1 VVSPIFYE
9 QKELSMK
16 TRMRAALAGVAAWV
30 LLGLSLGAQAGSG
43 TLNGQVVDPGGG
55 AMPGVTVTATNP
67 ATGETRT
74 AVTTESGTYQLA
86 ALPLG
91 TYTLSYQLD
100 GFKTLTRT
108 GVMVEASV
116 PRTVNVALEI
126 GGLSEVVTVEGG
138 SPILNLT
145 TPTVARRLGGE
156 EITAVPSSTRNF
168 THLLTA
174 TAGVSADLAPVG
186 SNDTGAISPSVNG
199 TKQTSNSVLYNGVDI
214 TSMLSNTGTLDEG
227 LSPAPE
233 TIDEVKL
240 QTSLYDA
247 STGRSGGGNFQIVT
261 RAGTNA
267 LTGSAYTFGQ
277 HERFNAN
284 DFFFDRNG
292 IDKPEMRRIESGFTL
307 GGPVRRNRAFFF
319 GSFQHT
325 DATTGY
331 VPTASSR
338 ALLPA
343 ALALIDGPRT
353 AENIVTAFRSL
364 NPNFGL
370 QPQDIS
376 PLAVS
381 LLNTRNPITGD
392 YILPAPTGP
401 IVGNDR
407 IVSIGAFA
415 NAGGDPMRE
424 LRQVVPAEF
433 QQKQASLRLDARV
446 TGGNRVQAS
455 YFGSDFPSLDP
466 FPDPSTLASPF
477 QIRKSN
483 RGQVA
488 SLGDT
493 HVFDSGWLNE
503 ARVGYFTLRNTR
515 EQTDDIAGITSAQF
529 GINNPSLL
537 FDNSAA
543 TQRLP
548 HFVDRGIT
556 WSFGGPNDS
565 FNRREQRTLHVANAL
580 SWTGGAHTLRVGGDY
595 KLHNVKTNLPEEQGG
610 EFEKIEHFQQF
621 LLGYTS
627 EADTQFG
634 FTDKDFLMHD
644 AALFVT
650 DDWRISDRLSATL
663 GVRWDWFGWP
673 VERNGYFGNFDPAL
687 VTDPSNPLNAIIVPS
702 NIQQTPYSQVNAGIA
717 AVTKVDTKH
726 TLNGQDLNNFAPR
739 LGLAYSVND
748 KHVVRGGYGLFY
760 DRPSAAFMNT
770 VFSNYPILR
779 EIEITVPSRLVP
791 MTNAWSS
798 NVIGGQPVAFDA
810 FFPFRLVYSGGSA
823 GSYTIRDGTG
833 VLGVNNG
840 AGNIAETLEFRAIDR
855 NLETPYYQQWN
866 LGWQWELMPNMALE
880 VRYNGSRGHK
890 LLLATALNEPW
901 DLNDPN
907 TPPEILQ
914 RITDAYRA
922 AGGGATAQDPQ
933 ALGYGLNGNRNV
945 GPNGAVIP
953 TEVRTLYYGFND
965 AEALYLQSRG
975 RSSYHALQTSLTKRF
990 SQGYQFHAAY
1000 TYSVAKDL
1008 MSADPGSTAGGGRP
1022 DTPNTGF
1029 SVENDSRDLESNWA
1043 RADFDR
1049 PHRFSLSAVWALP
1062 LGSHVLLR
1070 DWKVATFMQFQ
1081 SGRPFSVFR
1090 PEQGLLRL
1098 GFQRLDFAPGADA
1111 DSVARQAANPEDGW
1125 FDKTQLR
1132 AADAAGN
1139 TPRNFLRGPAQRRV
1153 DLNIAKS
1160 IGLGKV
1166 QAELR
1171 WEIFNLFNTV
1181 NYGMPE
1187 NNFDSVDFGT
1197 ITSTVGGPRVS
1208 QFGIRINF

>member
-1 VVSPIFYE
+1 
-9 QKELSMK
+9 M
-16 TRMRAALAGVAAWV
+16 TRRQRAAVALAATLSILPAATAA
-30 LLGLSLGAQAGSG
+30 AQGPSG
-43 TLNGQVVDPGGG
+43 TLTGQVADQSG
-55 AMPGVTVTATNP
+55 APIPGVTVTATNP
-67 ATGETRT
+67 ANGDERLALTNET
-74 AVTTESGTYQLA
+74 GTYQLA
-86 ALPLG
+86 ALPVG
-91 TYTLSYQLD
+91 TYTLSYKLE
-100 GFKTLTRT
+100 GFKVITRS
-108 GVMVEASV
+108 GILVEASV
-116 PRTVNVALEI
+116 PRAVNVTLEV
-126 GGLSEVVTVEGG
+126 GGISEVIQVEGG
-138 SPILNLT
+138 APVLNVT
-145 TPTVARRLGGE
+145 TPTVTRRLGGE
-156 EITAVPSSTRNF
+156 EITSVPSSTRNF

-267 LTGSAYTFGQ
+267 LNGSVYTFGQ

-284 DFFFDRNG
+284 DFFFDKNG
-292 IDKPEMRRIESGFTL
+292 IDKPEMRRIESGFTV
-307 GGPVRRNRAFFF
+307 GGPIRRNRAFFF

-325 DATTGY
+325 DATSGY

-338 ALLPA
+338 AVLPA

-353 AENIVTAFRSL
+353 AENIVAAFRSL

-370 QPQDIS
+370 EPQNIS
-376 PLAVS
+376 PMAVAI
-381 LLNTRNPITGD
+381 LNTRNPITGD
-392 YILPAPTGP
+392 FIVPAPTGP
-401 IVGNDR
+401 TVGNDR
-407 IVSIGAFA
+407 VVSIGSFT

-424 LRQVVPAEF
+424 LRQVVPASF
-433 QQKQASLRLDARV
+433 LQKQGSLRLDSRV
-446 TGGNRVQAS
+446 TDTNRLQFS
-455 YFGSDFPSLDP
+455 YFGSDFPSEDP

-483 RGQVA
+483 RGHVA
-488 SLGDT
+488 SVGDT
-493 HVFDSGWLNE
+493 HIFGNGVLNE

-515 EQTDDIAGITSAQF
+515 EQTEDIAAITSGQF

-537 FDNSAA
+537 FDSSAA
-543 TQRLP
+543 TLRLP

-565 FNRREQRTLHVANAL
+565 FNRREQETIHFGDTLT
-580 SWTGGAHTLRVGGDY
+580 WTRGNHSVRVGGDY
-595 KLHNVKTNLPEEQGG
+595 KRHNVKTNLPEEQGG

-621 LLGYTS
+621 LLGFTS

-634 FTDKDFLMHD
+634 FTDKDFLMQD
-644 AALFVT
+644 ASVFLT
-650 DDWRISDRLSATL
+650 DDWRVNDRLSASV

-673 VERNGYFGNFDPAL
+673 YERNGYFGNFDPAL
-687 VTDPSNPLNAIIVPS
+687 VTNTANPLNAIIVPS
-702 NIQQTPYSQVNAGIA
+702 NIQQTPFSQVNAGIN
-717 AVTKVDTKH
+717 AVTRVDSKH

-739 LGLAYSVND
+739 LGVAYKLGERQVL
-748 KHVVRGGYGLFY
+748 RGGYGLFY

-798 NVIGGQPVAFDA
+798 NVINGQPVAFDA
-810 FFPFRLVYSGGSA
+810 FFPFRLVYSGGNS

-833 VLGVNNG
+833 VLGVNG
-840 AGNIAETLEFRAIDR
+840 GQGNIAETLEFRAIDR
-855 NLETPYYQQWN
+855 DLTTPFYQQWN
-866 LGWQWELMPNMALE
+866 IGWQWELMRDTALE
-880 VRYNGSRGHK
+880 VRYNGSRGHS

-922 AGGGATAQDPQ
+922 NGGGATAQDPQ
-933 ALGYGLNGNRNV
+933 ALGYGIGGNKNN
-945 GPNGAVIP
+945 GPNGTTIP

-965 AEALYLQSRG
+965 AEALYLQSKG
-975 RSSYHALQTSLTKRF
+975 RSTYHALQTSLTKRF
-990 SQGYQFHAAY
+990 SRGYQFHAAY

-1022 DTPNTGF
+1022 DTPNSGF

-1062 LGSHVLLR
+1062 LGDHVILR
-1070 DWKVATFMQFQ
+1070 DWKVATFMQLQ

-1090 PEQGLLRL
+1090 PEAGLLRL
-1098 GFQRLDFAPGADA
+1098 GFQRLDFAPGANA
-1111 DSVARQAANPEDGW
+1111 DSVAEGAANPEDGW
-1125 FDKTQLR
+1125 FDTTQLR
-1132 AADAAGN
+1132 TATGAGN
-1139 TPRNFLRGPAQRRV
+1139 TPRNFLRGPSQKRV
-1153 DLNIAKS
+1153 DLNVAKA
-1160 IGLGKV
+1160 ITFGNV

-1171 WEIFNLFNTV
+1171 WEVFNLFNTV
-1181 NYGMPE
+1181 NFALPE
-1187 NNFDSVDFGT
+1187 NNIDSIDFGK
-1197 ITSTVGGPRVS
+1197 ITTTVGGPRVS
-1208 QFGIRINF
+1208 QFGVRVTF

>member
-1 VVSPIFYE
+1 
-9 QKELSMK
+9 M
-16 TRMRAALAGVAAWV
+16 RMRAVLAACAAFCV
-30 LLGLSLGAQAGSG
+30 LLTGTAGAQGTSG
-43 TLNGQVVDPGGG
+43 VLSGQVVDPSGG

-67 ATGETRT
+67 ATGETRV
-74 AVTTESGTYQLA
+74 AVTATTGTYQLA
-86 ALPLG
+86 ALPVG
-91 TYTLSYQLD
+91 TYTLTYQLE
-100 GFKTLTRT
+100 GFKTTTRT
-108 GVMVEASV
+108 GILVEASV
-116 PRTVNVALEI
+116 PRAVNVTLEL
-126 GGLSEVVTVEGG
+126 GGITEVIKVEGG
-138 SPILNLT
+138 SPILNVS
-145 TPTVARRLGGE
+145 TPTVTRRLGGE
-156 EITAVPSSTRNF
+156 EITSVPSSTRNF

-174 TAGVSADLAPVG
+174 TAGVSADLSPVG

-199 TKQTSNSVLYNGVDI
+199 TKQTSNSVLYNGIDI

-247 STGRSGGGNFQIVT
+247 ATGRSGGGNFQIVT

-267 LTGSAYTFGQ
+267 FNGSAYSYGQ
-277 HERFNAN
+277 HERFNSN
-284 DFFFDRNG
+284 DFFFDKNG
-292 IDKPEMRRIESGFTL
+292 IDKPQMRRVESGVTL

-325 DATTGY
+325 DAKSGY

-343 ALALIDGPRT
+343 ALALIEGTRT
-353 AENIVTAFRSL
+353 AENIVSAFRSM
-364 NPNFGL
+364 NPNFAL
-370 QPQDIS
+370 QPQNIS
-376 PLAVS
+376 PLAIS

-392 YILPAPTGP
+392 YIIPAPTGA

-407 IVSIGAFA
+407 VVSIGAFA

-433 QQKQASLRLDARV
+433 QQKQASARFDARV
-446 TGGNRVQAS
+446 TDTNRLQVS
-455 YFGSDFPSLDP
+455 YFGSDFPSFDP
-466 FPDPSTLASPF
+466 FPDPSTLTSPF
-477 QIRKSN
+477 QLRKSN
-483 RGQVA
+483 RGHVG
-488 SLGDT
+488 SIGNT
-493 HVFDSGWLNE
+493 HIFGSGLLNE

-515 EQTDDIAGITSAQF
+515 QQTDDIAAITSGQF
-529 GINNPSLL
+529 GIVNPALL
-537 FDNSAA
+537 FDSSAA
-543 TQRLP
+543 TLRLP

-565 FNRREQRTLHVANAL
+565 FNRREQETIHFADAL
-580 SWTGGAHTLRVGGDY
+580 TWTRGSHSLRLGGDY

-621 LLGYTS
+621 LLGFTS

-634 FTDKDFLMHD
+634 FTDKDFLMQD
-644 AALFVT
+644 ASVFVT
-650 DDWRISDRLSATL
+650 DDWRVTDRLSASL

-673 VERNGYFGNFDPAL
+673 YERNGYFGNFDPAL
-687 VTDPSNPLNAIIVPS
+687 VTNSANPLNAIIVPS
-702 NIQQTPYSQVNAGIA
+702 NIQPTPFSQVNAGIN
-717 AVTKVDTKH
+717 AVTKVDSKH
-726 TLNGQDLNNFAPR
+726 TLNGQDFNNFAPR
-739 LGLAYSVND
+739 LGLAFSLTP
-748 KHVVRGGYGLFY
+748 KHVLRGGYGLFY

-779 EIEITVPSRLVP
+779 EVEITVPSRTVP
-791 MTNAWSS
+791 MTDAWAS
-798 NVIGGQPVAFDA
+798 NVINGQPVAFDS
-810 FFPFRLVYSGGSA
+810 FFPFRLVYSGGA
-823 GSYTIRDGTG
+823 TGSYTIRDGTG
-833 VLGVNNG
+833 VLGVNGG
-840 AGNIAETLEFRAIDR
+840 AGNIAETLEFRAVDR
-855 NLETPYYQQWN
+855 NLQTPYYQQWN
-866 LGWQWELMPNMALE
+866 AGWQWELMPNMALE
-880 VRYNGSRGHK
+880 VRYNGSRGHN

-922 AGGGATAQDPQ
+922 NGGVANAQDPQ
-933 ALGYGLNGNRNV
+933 ALGYGYGGNMNN
-945 GPNGAVIP
+945 GPNGAQIP

-965 AEALYLQSRG
+965 AEALYLQSKG
-975 RSSYHALQTSLTKRF
+975 RSTYHALQTSLTRRF
-990 SQGYQFHAAY
+990 SQGLQFHAAY

-1049 PHRFSLSAVWALP
+1049 PHRFSLSAVWSLP
-1062 LGSHVLLR
+1062 LGSNAFLR

-1098 GFQRLDFAPGADA
+1098 GFQRLDFAPGAGA
-1111 DSVARQAANPEDGW
+1111 ESVAQQAANPEDGW
-1125 FDKTQLR
+1125 FDETQLR
-1132 AADAAGN
+1132 SATAAGN
-1139 TPRNFLRGPAQRRV
+1139 TPRNFLRGPAQKRV
-1153 DLNIAKS
+1153 DLNIAKAIS
-1160 IGLGKV
+1160 LGKL

-1171 WEIFNLFNTV
+1171 WEIFNVFNTV
-1181 NYGMPE
+1181 NFGLPE
-1187 NNFDSVDFGT
+1187 NNFDSIDFGT

-1208 QFGIRINF
+1208 QFGLRIHF

>member
-1 VVSPIFYE
+1 MWTTVS
-9 QKELSMK
+9 
-16 TRMRAALAGVAAWV
+16 ALAQ
-30 LLGLSLGAQAGSG
+30 GAAGS
-43 TLNGQVVDPGGG
+43 LNGRVLDPTGS
-55 AMPGVTVTATNP
+55 AVPGVTVTA
-67 ATGETRT
+67 AHTGTSESRV
-74 AVTTESGTYQLA
+74 AVTDAQGAYQLAGLPVGIYTLTYQLE
-86 ALPLG
+86 
-91 TYTLSYQLD
+91 
-100 GFKTLTRT
+100 GFKTVTRT
-108 GVMVEASV
+108 GILVEASV
-116 PRTVNVALEI
+116 PRAVNVTLEI
-126 GGLSEVVTVEGG
+126 GGISEVVQVDGG
-138 SPILNLT
+138 SPVLNVT
-145 TPTVARRLGGE
+145 TPTVSRRLGGDE
-156 EITAVPSSTRNF
+156 LTSVPSSTRNF

-247 STGRSGGGNFQIVT
+247 ASGRSGGGNFQIVT
-261 RAGTNA
+261 RSGTNRFD
-267 LTGSAYTFGQ
+267 GSAYAFGQ
-277 HERFNAN
+277 HERFNSN
-284 DFFFDRNG
+284 DFFFEKNG
-292 IDKPEMRRIESGFTL
+292 IDRPKMRRMESGFTF

-325 DATTGY
+325 DAETGY

-353 AENIVTAFRSL
+353 PENIVNAFRSM
-364 NPNFGL
+364 NPNFRL
-370 QPQDIS
+370 QPQNIS
-376 PLAVS
+376 PLAIA
-381 LLNTRNPITGD
+381 LLNTTNPITGD
-392 YILPAPTGP
+392 YILPAPNGA

-407 IVSIGAFA
+407 VVTIGPFT

-424 LRQVVPAEF
+424 LRQVVPAQF
-433 QQKQASLRLDARV
+433 QQKQASLRLDSRV
-446 TGGNRVQAS
+446 TQANRLQLS
-455 YFGSDFPSLDP
+455 YFGSDFPSQDP
-466 FPDPSTLASPF
+466 FPDPSTLTSPF
-477 QIRKSN
+477 QIQKSN
-483 RGQVA
+483 RGHVG
-488 SLGDT
+488 SVGNT
-493 HVFDSGWLNE
+493 HIFGTGLLNE
-503 ARVGYFTLRNTR
+503 FRAGFFTLRNTR
-515 EQTDDIAGITSAQF
+515 QQTSDISSITSGQF
-529 GINNPSLL
+529 GIDNPSLL
-537 FDNSAA
+537 FDSSAA
-543 TQRLP
+543 TMRLP

-565 FNRREQRTLHVANAL
+565 FNRREQRTFHLANAL
-580 SWTGGAHTLRVGGDY
+580 SWSPGRHHLKLGADF

-634 FTDKDFLMHD
+634 FTDKDFLMQD
-644 AALFVT
+644 ASWFVT
-650 DDWRISDRLSATL
+650 DDWRVSDRLTASL

-673 VERNGYFGNFDPAL
+673 YERNGFLGNFDPAL
-687 VTDPSNPLNAIIVPS
+687 VTNTANPLNGIIVPS
-702 NIQQTPYSQVNAGIA
+702 NVQQTPFAQVNAGIG
-717 AVTKVDTKH
+717 AVTKVDTRH

-739 LGLAYSVND
+739 LGFAYTLND
-748 KHVVRGGYGLFY
+748 RQVLRGGYGLFY

-770 VFSNYPILR
+770 VFSNYPFLR

-791 MTNAWSS
+791 MTNAWAS
-798 NVIGGQPVAFDA
+798 NVINGEPVAFDA
-810 FFPFRLVYSGGSA
+810 FFPFRLTYSGGAA

-833 VLGVNNG
+833 ALGVNGG

-855 NLETPYYQQWN
+855 NLQTPFYQQWN
-866 LGWQWELMPNMALE
+866 MGWQWELMPDMALE
-880 VRYNGSRGHK
+880 VRYNGSRGHN

-922 AGGGATAQDPQ
+922 NGGRPSAADPQ
-933 ALGYGLNGNRNV
+933 ALGYGYGGNRNV

-965 AEALYLQSRG
+965 AEALYLQSKG
-975 RSSYHALQTSLTKRF
+975 RSTYHALQTSLTKRF
-990 SQGYQFHAAY
+990 SNGYQFHAAY

-1062 LGSHVLLR
+1062 LGDHALLR

-1098 GFQRLDFAPGADA
+1098 GFQRLDFVPGADA
-1111 DSVARQAANPEDGW
+1111 ESVANRAANAEEGW
-1125 FDKTQLR
+1125 FDTTQLR
-1132 AADAAGN
+1132 AAEAAGN
-1139 TPRNFLRGPAQRRV
+1139 TPRNFLRGPSQRRV
-1153 DLNIAKS
+1153 DLNITKAIRFGS
-1160 IGLGKV
+1160 V

-1171 WEIFNLFNTV
+1171 WEIFNLLNTV
-1181 NYGMPE
+1181 NFGLPE
-1187 NNFDSVDFGT
+1187 NNLDSVDFGT
-1197 ITSTVGGPRVS
+1197 ITNTVGGPRAS
-1208 QFGIRINF
+1208 QFGVRINF

>member
-1 VVSPIFYE
+1 
-9 QKELSMK
+9 MK
-16 TRMRAALAGVAAWV
+16 MRIRTVLVACAAVCVLLAGTVVAQ
-30 LLGLSLGAQAGSG
+30 GPSG
-43 TLNGQVVDPGGG
+43 TLTGQVTDQSVG
-55 AMPGVTVTATNP
+55 AIPGVTVTATNP
-67 ATGETRT
+67 ATGDTRVAMTNT
-74 AVTTESGTYQLA
+74 AGTYQLT

-91 TYTLSYQLD
+91 TYTLTYQLE
-100 GFKTLTRT
+100 GFKTTTRT
-108 GVMVEASV
+108 GILVEASV
-116 PRTVNVALEI
+116 PRAINVTLEV
-126 GGLSEVVTVEGG
+126 GGISEVVKVEGG
-138 SPILNLT
+138 SPILNVS
-145 TPTVARRLGGE
+145 TPTVSRRLGGE
-156 EITAVPSSTRNF
+156 EITSVPSSTRNF

-247 STGRSGGGNFQIVT
+247 ASGRSGGGNFQIVT

-267 LTGSAYTFGQ
+267 FNGSVYSFGQ
-277 HERFNAN
+277 DDSLNSN
-284 DFFFDRNG
+284 DFFFNKNG
-292 IDKPEMRRIESGFTL
+292 IGKPKMRRLESGVTL

-325 DATTGY
+325 DADTGY

-343 ALALIDGPRT
+343 ALALIDGART
-353 AENIVTAFRSL
+353 AENIVSAFRSM
-364 NPNFGL
+364 NPNFAL
-370 QPQDIS
+370 QPQNIS
-376 PLAVS
+376 PLAIA

-392 YILPAPTGP
+392 YILPAPNGP

-407 IVSIGAFA
+407 IVSIGSFT

-446 TGGNRVQAS
+446 TNSNRLQAS

-466 FPDPSTLASPF
+466 FPDPSTMTSPF
-477 QIRKSN
+477 RLRKSN
-483 RGQVA
+483 RGHVA
-488 SLGDT
+488 SVGNT
-493 HVFDSGWLNE
+493 HIFGSGLLNE
-503 ARVGYFTLRNTR
+503 ARAGYFTLRNTR
-515 EQTDDIAGITSAQF
+515 QQTEDISAITSGQF
-529 GINNPSLL
+529 GIINPSLL
-537 FDNSAA
+537 FDSSPA
-543 TQRLP
+543 TLRLP

-565 FNRREQRTLHVANAL
+565 FNRREQETIHFADAL
-580 SWTGGAHTLRVGGDY
+580 SWTRGRHNLKFGGDY

-621 LLGYTS
+621 LLGFTS

-634 FTDKDFLMHD
+634 FTDKDFLMRD
-644 AALFVT
+644 ASAFIT
-650 DDWRISDRLSATL
+650 DDWRVSDRLSASL

-673 VERNGYFGNFDPAL
+673 EERHGYFGNFDPAL
-687 VTDPSNPLNAIIVPS
+687 VTNPSNPLNAIIVPS
-702 NIQQTPYSQVNAGIA
+702 NIQQTPFSQVNAGIG

-739 LGLAYSVND
+739 LGFAYTLSP

-760 DRPSAAFMNT
+760 DRPSAAFINT

-779 EIEITVPSRLVP
+779 EIEITVPTRLVP
-791 MTNAWSS
+791 MLDAFSS
-798 NVIGGQPVAFDA
+798 NVLNGQPIAFDA
-810 FFPFRLVYSGGSA
+810 FFPFRLVYSGGA
-823 GSYTIRDGTG
+823 TGSYQVRDGTG
-833 VLGVNNG
+833 VLGVNG
-840 AGNIAETLEFRAIDR
+840 GTGNIAETLEFRAIDR
-855 NLETPYYQQWN
+855 NLKTPFYQQWN
-866 LGWQWELMPNMALE
+866 VGWQWEVMANMALE
-880 VRYNGSRGHK
+880 VRYNGSRGHD
-890 LLLATALNEPW
+890 LLLSTALNEPW

-907 TPPEILQ
+907 TPPEVLQ
-914 RITDAYRA
+914 RITNAFRA
-922 AGGGATAQDPQ
+922 NGGVASAQDPQ
-933 ALGYGLNGNRNV
+933 ALGYGYGGNRNN

-953 TEVRTLYYGFND
+953 SEVRTLYYGFND
-965 AEALYLQSRG
+965 AEALYLQSKG
-975 RSSYHALQTSLTKRF
+975 RSTYHALQTSLTKRF
-990 SQGYQFHAAY
+990 SKGYQFHAAY
-1000 TYSVAKDL
+1000 TYSVSKDL

-1022 DTPNTGF
+1022 DTPNSGF

-1043 RADFDR
+1043 RSDFDR

-1062 LGSHVLLR
+1062 LGSNVLLR
-1070 DWKVATFMQFQ
+1070 NWKVATFTQIQ

-1098 GFQRLDFAPGADA
+1098 GFQRLDFAPGANA
-1111 DSVARQAANPEDGW
+1111 QSVAQRAGNPEDGW

-1132 AADAAGN
+1132 GAAAAGN
-1139 TPRNFLRGPAQRRV
+1139 TPRNFLRGPNQKRV
-1153 DLNIAKS
+1153 DFNVSKS
-1160 IGLGKV
+1160 LSLGRV

-1171 WEIFNLFNTV
+1171 YEVFNLFNTV
-1181 NYGMPE
+1181 NFGQPE
-1187 NNFDSVDFGT
+1187 NNFDSLDFGT

-1208 QFGIRINF
+1208 QFGLRLTF